1 MTTIGYATLQLIPSL
16 DGVSS
21 AIDKQ
26 LGGTLKAVG
35 TKGGKDFAKAV
46 GDGMQGL
53 QAQVDAAAKAYDRL
67 KDKASDALGKVRA
80 DEAALNR
87 LRESGASDDRIIR
100 AEERLAKSRRDS
112 ARASREAEDGH
123 RSLTAA
129 QRALGDSTDD
139 LGRKMGGIA
148 GFAATAGSAMAS
160 AGVIAGGVA
169 LAGITALG
177 GGLVEAGKK
186 LYELGA
192 QFDDVF
198 DNIRVKTGATGPA
211 LQALEDSTKRVA
223 STVPESISTIGN
235 VVAETSRALHLTG
248 TDLDSVAKSIA
259 TLGRLTGEEVD
270 VRTLGKAFRGFGVDA
285 KDQVEALDSLFR
297 ATQSTGI
304 GVNELLAT
312 VVKGGAGLRQFGFD
326 FGQSAALVTQFEDA
340 GLDSEK
346 AMVGLTKGLASMA
359 KDGKTGQQAL
369 KDNVTQIKELIK
381 AGNDAG
387 ALDLTNQ
394 LFGAKGGVQFFDAIK
409 KGALDLDAL
418 SASLNSTGDTI
429 EGAAQDTD
437 DWAEKWATFKN
448 KVQVALQPLA
458 SGTFDVVNEQLEKMA
473 DWVSE
478 HQPEIIGFFADI
490 GAVAATSFG
499 AALKGIG
506 LFTEGLGQMVGG
518 LGNVIGALKDASAW
532 EEDLFGNH
540 DSAEQLRREAQ
551 EAYGWGKGLQDV
563 GKGMQ
568 DAAGKVSALN
578 PQIREYG
585 ERAQEAAKFTSAL
598 GEATAALPD
607 GKTITISDNSPETIE
622 RLEKL
627 GIEVIKTPN
636 GITVTAKT
644 EEAQRILDAFRA
656 QQTNAPITPEV
667 KPDLTKANAAM
678 QAFLDQW
685 SKAIVAPPAPAPP
698 PPPVPS
704 LLDPNR
710 PPLPRADGGFVGFAD
725 GGITPSYATIQR
737 PVGSQGLIQW
747 AEPSTGGEAY
757 IPLAPSKRA
766 RSLDIWAKTGELLGA
781 FDWGGIHLDPHPD
794 ATTPKDPDDPNV
806 PAWIRDWCKGTGE
819 YAGLPPF
826 TGRWTV
832 DDSGRVITRGMPGGE
847 SRLAG
852 SAGGRANRDLGGRAM
867 LDSRRSLGDVLGSG
881 SPGNTDAYLG
891 MYTGGPNAKL
901 AAMFGGIRKFD
912 QGGFNG
918 PDVVAASQLA
928 GTAYNQAA
936 RTDCSGMVARVVDR
950 TLGLPETGLMSTKNA
965 ADWLAARGFK
975 PGIGGPGQISVG
987 WYDHGPNPNDGHM
1000 AMTLSDGRN
1009 AEAGGSVGVFTIGGA
1024 AAGASSPQFD
1034 HHMFLPTVYGE
1045 GPAGRGGP
1053 GTAAGAQP
1061 AAAGGSAPPAGG
1073 ATTSSGGGPSGGGG
1087 GRSLNIPSSLSGFGS
1102 FLGQQLGQLPGQLAG
1117 DQQGGGGA
1125 ALGELGNLGAAAG
1138 SFIDGQV
1145 SSALS
1150 VFGVPSTPGWL
1161 KGISQ
1166 LIGGISIGG
1175 GSGPGAALPIAAN
1188 QQPATAVG
1196 DVVNRAGPGF
1206 SVNESGNMNGNNG
1219 NQAPGVT
1226 YNITARDTE
1235 DAFIKAQR
1243 LEKEKAAAKLSR
1255 F

>member
-1 MTTIGYATLQLIPSL
+1 MTTIGYATLQIIPSL

-26 LGGTLKAVG
+26 LGGTLKAAG

-53 QAQVDAAAKAYDRL
+53 QVQVDAAAKAYDRL

-80 DEAALNR
+80 DEAALNK

-139 LGRKMGGIA
+139 LGKKMGGIA

-160 AGVIAGGVA
+160 AGVLAGGAA

-186 LYELGA
+186 LYELGT
-192 QFDDVF
+192 QFDEVF
-198 DNIRVKTGATGPA
+198 DNIRIKTGATGPA

-248 TDLDSVAKSIA
+248 TDLDSVSKSIA

-270 VRTLGKAFRGFGVDA
+270 VRTLGKAFRGFGVEA
-285 KDQVEALDSLFR
+285 KDQVPALDSLFR
-297 ATQSTGI
+297 ATQSTGV

-312 VVKGGAGLRQFGFD
+312 VVKGGAGLRQLGFD
-326 FGQSAALVTQFEDA
+326 FGQSAALATQFEDA
-340 GLDSEK
+340 GLDSER
-346 AMVGLTKGLASMA
+346 AMMGLAKGLASMA

-369 KDNVTQIKELIK
+369 KDNVTQIKNLIT

-394 LFGAKGGVQFFDAIK
+394 LFGTRRGVEFFDAIK

-418 SASLNSTGDTI
+418 SSSIGGTGDTI
-429 EGAAQDTD
+429 AQAAADTD
-437 DWAEKWATFKN
+437 DWAEKWGTFKN
-448 KVQVALQPLA
+448 KVQIALQPLG
-458 SGTFDVVNEQLEKMA
+458 SGVFDIVNEQLEGFA
-473 DWVSE
+473 DTISE
-478 HQPEIIGFFADI
+478 HQPEIIGFFTDI

-499 AALKGIG
+499 SALKVAG
-506 LFTEGLGQMVGG
+506 LFTEGLGQIVGG
-518 LGNVIGALKDASAW
+518 LGNVVGALKDASAW
-532 EEDLFGNH
+532 QEDLFGDH
-540 DSAEQLRREAQ
+540 DEAEKLRREAQ
-551 EAYGWGKGLQDV
+551 EAYGWGEGLQKA

-568 DAAGKVSALN
+568 DAAGKLSELN
-578 PQIREYG
+578 PKIREYG
-585 ERAQEAAKFTSAL
+585 ERAEEAAKLTTAL
-598 GEATAALPD
+598 GDATAALPD

-627 GIEVIKTPN
+627 GIEVHETPN
-636 GITVTAKT
+636 GITITAKT
-644 EEAQRILDAFRA
+644 EEAQRVLDAFRA

-667 KPDLTKANAAM
+667 KPNLTQANADM
-678 QAFLDQW
+678 QAFLDKW
-685 SKAIVAPPAPAPP
+685 SKAIVAPPAPTPAT
-698 PPPVPS
+698 PPVPS

-710 PPLPRADGGFVGFAD
+710 P
-725 GGITPSYATIQR
+725 Q
-737 PVGSQGLIQW
+737 
-747 AEPSTGGEAY
+747 
-757 IPLAPSKRA
+757 
-766 RSLDIWAKTGELLGA
+766 
-781 FDWGGIHLDPHPD
+781 
-794 ATTPKDPDDPNV
+794 
-806 PAWIRDWCKGTGE
+806 
-819 YAGLPPF
+819 
-826 TGRWTV
+826 
-832 DDSGRVITRGMPGGE
+832 
-847 SRLAG
+847 
-852 SAGGRANRDLGGRAM
+852 LGGGHA
-867 LDSRRSLGDVLGSG
+867 
-881 SPGNTDAYLG
+881 
-891 MYTGGPNAKL
+891 
-901 AAMFGGIRKFD
+901 FGGAVFGAGTATSD
-912 QGGFNG
+912 SVAAWLSNGEHVLTAADVQAMGGQAGVYAFRDALHRSGGGAVG
-918 PDVVAASQLA
+918 PDVVAAGQLV
-928 GTAYNQAA
+928 GTAYSQAA

-950 TLGLPETGLMSTKNA
+950 TLGLPESGLMSTKNA

-1024 AAGASSPQFD
+1024 AAGAASPQFD

-1150 VFGVPSTPGWL
+1150 LFGVPSTPGWL
-1161 KGISQ
+1161 KGIST
-1166 LIGGISIGG
+1166 LIGGISIGAG
-1175 GSGPGAALPIAAN
+1175 GGGPGAALPIAAAPG
-1188 QQPATAVG
+1188 PASAVG
-1196 DVVNRAGPGF
+1196 DVVNQGGSGFAVSEAGKGM
-1206 SVNESGNMNGNNG
+1206 GGNNG
-1219 NQAPGVT
+1219 NQGGGTT

-1235 DAFIKAQR
+1235 DAFIRAQR
-1243 LEKEKAAAKLSR
+1243 LEKEKAAAKLSSY
-1255 F
+1255 